1 MREREVVNLLQLCK
15 HSREIVVSLFSELRI
30 FQAFYFESVIHI
42 RPYFKGAIYCFYF
55 WVFLN
60 TVRLRLIATWLINVS
75 LLRRILSGDNCLPTS
90 VFPQLRLTDS
100 CWCEYFFVEQ
110 VGSDNYDLIF
120 CVRSHIPIIAAAS
133 RGNDRNRRHK
143 TESKMLRAIQE
154 TWRRVQSHV
163 RIRHWARNRVWY
175 LHGKEPENCS
185 PGLQPC
191 HVPHL
196 LPRLVR
202 PSLSLANL
210 QILGL
215 AAFEGWR

>member
-1 MREREVVNLLQLCK
+1 MWASFAESLVGTIVFPLRFF
-15 HSREIVVSLFSELRI
+15 HSL
-30 FQAFYFESVIHI
+30 
-42 RPYFKGAIYCFYF
+42 G
-55 WVFLN
+55 
-60 TVRLRLIATWLINVS
+60 WLIVAGVN
-75 LLRRILSGDNCLPTS
+75 I
-90 VFPQLRLTDS
+90 
-100 CWCEYFFVEQ
+100 FFVEQ

-215 AAFEGWR
+215 AIFQGWR